1 VLIEAMLPVS
11 ENLPMRNTHRR
22 GQSTLAIYLDVGT
35 TNTRAWLVNDSS
47 VVAKAV
53 RPIGVRDTA
62 RDRSKARI
70 HTAVAELIEE
80 MCIEARD
87 SSPSTIPSCV
97 AAAGMSSSPLGL
109 ADIPHA
115 AAPAGI
121 RELAASSR
129 WLDLPEVTDLPILLV
144 PGVRSGSMDGS
155 ADSVAETDVMRGEE
169 TLCIGLTS
177 MGLVQ
182 PPAVILNLGSHWK
195 AIAVDSEARISSSIT
210 TLSGE
215 LIHSAQTQTVLA
227 SSVICERP
235 EKLDYQWIEA
245 GMNEQRRSGMPRAL
259 FCVRLLELAGQGS
272 PDDRLAFMIG
282 AFVAADLDL
291 FIARGVFAYNT
302 RAVIAG
308 SPALAEAWRSA
319 LESMSITA
327 SALTPD
333 QVDEAMLG
341 GLRSILLHSYQHG

>member
-1 VLIEAMLPVS
+1 
-11 ENLPMRNTHRR
+11 MRNIHRR

-35 TNTRAWLVNDSS
+35 TNTRAWLLDGSRI
-47 VVAKAV
+47 VAKAV

-62 RDRSKARI
+62 RDRSKTRI

-80 MCIEARD
+80 MRIEARD
-87 SSPSTIPSCV
+87 SSPSAVPSCV

-115 AAPAGI
+115 PAPAGI
-121 RELAASSR
+121 RELAASSQ

-144 PGVRSGSMDGS
+144 PGVRTGRKSSNIDSRMDS
-155 ADSVAETDVMRGEE
+155 TEDSIWDTDVMRGEE
-169 TLCIGLTS
+169 TLCVGLTS
-177 MGLVQ
+177 LGLVQ
-182 PPAVILNLGSHWK
+182 PPAVLLNLGSHWK
-195 AIAVDSEARISSSIT
+195 AIVVDGEARIASSLT

-227 SSVICERP
+227 SSVIGERP
-235 EKLDYQWIEA
+235 EKLDYHWIEA
-245 GMNEQRRSGMPRAL
+245 GMKEQRRSGLPRAL

-272 PDDRLAFMIG
+272 REDRLAFMIG

-302 RAVIAG
+302 RAAIAG
-308 SPALAEAWRSA
+308 SPPLAEAWRSA
-319 LESMSITA
+319 LESMSIKA
-327 SALTPD
+327 AALNPD